1 MSVCLL
7 IKLFD
12 ALQARRLRVLS
23 LRCILVLTNTS
34 LQAMDRERASLEDE
48 LLKERAARKQQ
59 DESMRNLESQARS
72 SSSLQQSPYNAGP
85 SSPDKR
91 KVEVLEKQVAQLK
104 QDKQRE
110 EMQRLEAESTLK
122 AVERRA
128 NDLQHQVCLLL

>member
-1 MSVCLL
+1 
-7 IKLFD
+7 
-12 ALQARRLRVLS
+12 
-23 LRCILVLTNTS
+23 
-34 LQAMDRERASLEDE
+34 MDRERASVEDE

-59 DESMRNLESQARS
+59 DESIRDLESHARS

-91 KVEVLEKQVAQLK
+91 RVEGLEKQVAQLK